1 MVNQSLKDSKLEIL
15 LGFFM
20 DYLSLERGSSENTC
34 KAYRVDM
41 KNWIDFC
48 GENRINPLDPEKK
61 DFEKYMGDL
70 RRSKVSD
77 ATAQRRVASLRTWV
91 SFLIVEGHI
100 KDDIALPALPAKPE
114 KLPKLLT
121 EGEIERLMNTCTS
134 DIVSFIDF
142 RDRTI
147 LELLYGCALRASE
160 LCNLSIKDVHF
171 DQGTLTVLGKG
182 NKERIVPL
190 AGSCKR
196 WLFKYISEIRPI
208 EETKENFVFIS
219 SRGTQFKREALWRM
233 IQKRGKQAGI
243 ASARLHPHV
252 IRHTVAS
259 LLLRRGMDLRTLQ
272 EFLGH
277 SSIGTTEKYLHFD
290 QELRDVYD
298 KCHPRA

>member
-1 MVNQSLKDSKLEIL
+1 MEDHRLKKPELDLVLAS
-15 LGFFM
+15 FV
-20 DYLSLERGSSENTC
+20 DYLLLERGTSENTC

-41 KNWIDFC
+41 KSWIDFC
-48 GENRINPLDPEKK
+48 GDNRINPLDPKRK
-61 DFEKYMGDL
+61 DFEKYMGSL
-70 RRSKVSD
+70 RKSELSD
-77 ATAQRRVASLRTWV
+77 STAQRRIASLRTWV
-91 SFLIVEGHI
+91 GFLTIEGYI
-100 KDDIALPALPAKPE
+100 KDDVALPALPSKTE

-121 EGEIERLMNTCTS
+121 EGEVERLMSTCIS
-134 DIVSFIDF
+134 DITSFLDF

-196 WLFKYISEIRPI
+196 WLYKYISEVRPI
-208 EETKENFVFIS
+208 RETKENFIFIS

-243 ASARLHPHV
+243 SSTRLHPHV
-252 IRHTVAS
+252 LRHTVAS

-277 SSIGTTEKYLHFD
+277 RSIGTTEKYLHFD